1 MKSLLA
7 PAITALAL
15 LLPGC
20 SGITNPI
27 APGAGGHSASLGD
40 VQLPGKGSVW
50 SVVGSPNRSPEGDD
64 LLYGVS
70 AVSSSDIWAVGSYC
84 CVTHGSQQ
92 YSNSLIEHWNGSAW
106 RIVPFPSNEPADSQL
121 RGVAV
126 VGRDDVW
133 AVGYSVFPNAALIEH
148 WDGKKWSV
156 VSSPYIPY
164 GAELNAVV
172 AISAKDVWAVGEGN
186 DESLTEHWDGKQW
199 SYVSDIA
206 RGPTILQSVAASGPD
221 DVWATGEFGDPNPN
235 VFAEHWNGSEWSY
248 SQVVDNFA
256 RSSFSGVVALS
267 PNNAWAVGYE
277 APSYSNNVLQTLIE
291 HWNGSRWSLTHSPN
305 MDPQDGYDLNNWL
318 FGVAAQSSLDVWAV
332 GYWTYFPG
340 SGTPRSLFER
350 WNGKAWKLER
360 GPSSLES
367 SNNAAFNQLLG
378 IARVEPGVL
387 WGVGYQGDQGECV
400 LDCTLTVR
408 ANHG

>member
-1 MKSLLA
+1 M
-7 PAITALAL
+7 
-15 LLPGC
+15 
-20 SGITNPI
+20 
-27 APGAGGHSASLGD
+27 
-40 VQLPGKGSVW
+40 
-50 SVVGSPNRSPEGDD
+50 
-64 LLYGVS
+64 
-70 AVSSSDIWAVGSYC
+70 
-84 CVTHGSQQ
+84 
-92 YSNSLIEHWNGSAW
+92 
-106 RIVPFPSNEPADSQL
+106 
-121 RGVAV
+121 
-126 VGRDDVW
+126 
-133 AVGYSVFPNAALIEH
+133 
-148 WDGKKWSV
+148 
-156 VSSPYIPY
+156 
-164 GAELNAVV
+164 
-172 AISAKDVWAVGEGN
+172 
-186 DESLTEHWDGKQW
+186 
-199 SYVSDIA
+199 
-206 RGPTILQSVAASGPD
+206 
-221 DVWATGEFGDPNPN
+221 
-235 VFAEHWNGSEWSY
+235 
-248 SQVVDNFA
+248 
-256 RSSFSGVVALS
+256 
-267 PNNAWAVGYE
+267 GYE